1 MTQLVF
7 LRPPQY
13 AFPPAIGRRGRDHIF
28 DVVERAPRD
37 RAMMIIIKKSCCC
50 GRAAAVCCAPEFGI
64 TPGIIVRA
72 KIYSPIRLQI
82 QRNESDFRDSPHSL
96 PPAFPSSSSSPL
108 LFASMA
114 TNSVDEDGMGMGDL
128 RLLHPLSPRRC
139 RRMMWYMD
147 VPRLRM

>member
-1 MTQLVF
+1 MSDQYPYIGFILLHNAKSNVTQLVF

-96 PPAFPSSSSSPL
+96 PPFHPPP
-108 LFASMA
+108 
-114 TNSVDEDGMGMGDL
+114 
-128 RLLHPLSPRRC
+128 PLSFLLQWPQTPRM
-139 RRMMWYMD
+139 RMGWGWGT
-147 VPRLRM
+147 